1 MTTSSQEKI
10 AKLGRDTQ
18 LSVAG
23 MPNYIERIVNQM
35 PGKTYE
41 DRLKAYSE
49 IMGPSARGDST
60 LLAKYA
66 GKDGEMALK
75 LLEAGT
81 PEEKAQAKMIRAKL
95 QSVLLTPMS
104 APMGDGPVR
113 P

>member
-1 MTTSSQEKI
+1 
-10 AKLGRDTQ
+10 
-18 LSVAG
+18 
-23 MPNYIERIVNQM
+23 
-35 PGKTYE
+35 
-41 DRLKAYSE
+41 
-49 IMGPSARGDST
+49 
-60 LLAKYA
+60 
-66 GKDGEMALK
+66 MALK

>member
-1 MTTSSQEKI
+1 MN
-10 AKLGRDTQ
+10 RDAQ
-18 LSVAG
+18 VAVAG
-23 MPNYIERIVNQM
+23 MPNYIERMVNQM